1 MTAAWRLRGG
11 YVAVIHAAM
20 LQVGV
25 MLVLEDVSETQKR
38 LEIQR
43 ELTLAEKRLETM
55 EKGAS
60 RARQCVP
67 RVCHVRASACH
78 VRASACHVRVTDA
91 KRTRNVRVTCVTP
104 AERREESA
112 HAGRART

>member
-78 VRASACHVRVTDA
+78 VRVTDA